1 MGSVMGCGDGDEMGV
16 VANLEHLVSIT
27 DKEAGGLITELF
39 SNMLNED
46 ASISLRVES
55 YFKIDSDRGK

>member
-1 MGSVMGCGDGDEMGV
+1 MGCGDGDEMGV
-16 VANLEHLVSIT
+16 VVANLEHLLSIT
-27 DKEAGGLITELF
+27 DKEAGGLSELF